1 MMRFDRV
8 STGTLRAVSFAVA
21 DGTSAKILSASAD
34 QISEL
39 FAVCSGVRRPESGHV
54 YMVDNDI
61 YALAPD
67 ARIPFFRRIGMVPE
81 SGGLISNLK
90 AWENLILP
98 SWYHG
103 TRPPADAEGEVL
115 ALFREAGFSEEQVQ
129 TLMRKRP
136 DELTKYEKRL
146 VAMIR
151 AILMDPDVLIY
162 DSLLTGLDREAA
174 GRLLKLA
181 QEFHHK
187 KPGRVSVYLCP
198 EDAAAER
205 IRTDQTVTLNN

>member
-21 DGTSAKILSASAD
+21 SGTSVKILSASAD
-34 QISEL
+34 QMNEL
-39 FAVCSGVRRPESGHV
+39 FAICSGVRRPESGHV
-54 YMVDNDI
+54 YMVGNDI
-61 YALAPD
+61 YALPPD
-67 ARIPFFRRIGMVPE
+67 VRIPLFRRIGMVPE
-81 SGGLISNLK
+81 NGGLISNLK

-98 SWYHG
+98 AWYHG
-103 TRPPADAEGEVL
+103 ARPPAEVESEVL
-115 ALFREAGFSEEQVQ
+115 ALFREAGCNEEQVQ
-129 TLMRKRP
+129 DLMRKRP

-146 VAMIR
+146 VAVIR
-151 AILMDPDVLIY
+151 AILMDPDILIY

-181 QEFHHK
+181 QEFHNK

-198 EDAAAER
+198 EDAAAR
-205 IRTDQTVTLNN
+205 IHTDQTVTLNN

>member
-1 MMRFDRV
+1 MIRFDRV
-8 STGTLRAVSFAVA
+8 SAGTLRALSFEVA
-21 DGTSAKILSASAD
+21 SGTSAKILSASED
-34 QISEL
+34 QMREL
-39 FAVCSGVRRPESGHV
+39 FAVCSGVRRPDTGHV
-54 YMVDNDI
+54 YMVDSDV
-61 YALAPD
+61 YAPPPD
-67 ARIPFFRRIGMVPE
+67 ERMLLFRRIGMVPE

-90 AWENLILP
+90 TWENLILP

-103 TRPPADAEGEVL
+103 ARSPTDAESEVL
-115 ALFREAGFSEEQVQ
+115 ALFREAGLNEEQVQ
-129 TLMRKRP
+129 NLMCKRP

-146 VAMIR
+146 VAVIR

-181 QEFHHK
+181 QEFHNK

-198 EDAAAER
+198 EDAAAAR
-205 IRTDQTVTLNN
+205 IQTDQTVTLNN

>member
-1 MMRFDRV
+1 MIRFERV
-8 STGTLRAVSFAVA
+8 SVGTLRVVSFAVA
-21 DGTSAKILSASAD
+21 DGTSAKILSASED
-34 QISEL
+34 QMRDL
-39 FAVCSGVRRPESGHV
+39 FAVCSGVRRPENGHV
-54 YMVDNDI
+54 HMMDEDI
-61 YALAPD
+61 YALPPD
-67 ARIPFFRRIGMVPE
+67 ERMLRFRRIGMVPE

-90 AWENLILP
+90 TWENLILP

-103 TRPPADAEGEVL
+103 TRSPAEVESEVL
-115 ALFREAGFSEEQVQ
+115 ALFREAGFNEEQVQ
-129 TLMRKRP
+129 NLMRKRP

-146 VAMIR
+146 IAVVR

-181 QEFHHK
+181 QEFHNK

-198 EDAAAER
+198 EDAATAR
-205 IRTDQTVTLNN
+205 IHTDQTVTLKN